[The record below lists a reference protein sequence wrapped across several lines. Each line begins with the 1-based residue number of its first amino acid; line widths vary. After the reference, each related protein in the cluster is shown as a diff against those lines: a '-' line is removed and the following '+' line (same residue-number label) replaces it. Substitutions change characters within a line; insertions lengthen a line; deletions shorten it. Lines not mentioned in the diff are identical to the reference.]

1 MTKEPLIVGIDPGIT
16 TAYAVLDTKGSLIKL
31 KSSKKLNLS
40 TVINEILQIDGKII
54 AVGSD
59 VKYPP
64 HYITKFCS
72 AFNAKLILPKED
84 MKVGFKERIT
94 SDFKTNDD
102 HQRDAL
108 AAAVFAFNELKP
120 LMQKVELSLKEKG
133 EEHLVNEVK
142 GLVVSGLSI
151 TDSLEKLQK
160 KDSVPQVK
168 KRIRQKVKRS
178 KLIFEENLI
187 LKEKNHSMS
196 EEIAF
201 LRSKL
206 YHVERARNT
215 DIESRIREV
224 IDFKDRKIA
233 SLKRS
238 FEDNQKLVSLLK
250 SDISR
255 LKSILLNLDG
265 KHILRRYKIL
275 SKDIINSMK
284 EKEMLY
290 IDDPISISQA
300 ILDHLKDTGVRIVSK
315 NKPSKDLDQAGLF
328 IDVSDVEIEMLGDFV
343 IIPKEGL
350 ERKRNENEI
359 LYKIISEY
367 KESRS

>member
-16 TAYAVLDTKGSLIKL
+16 TAYAVLDTKGNLIRL

-40 TVINEILQIDGKII
+40 AVINEILQIDGKIL

-72 AFNAKLILPKED
+72 AFNTKLILPKED

-108 AAAVFAFNELKP
+108 AAAVFAFNELRP
-120 LMQKVELSLKEKG
+120 LMRKVELNLKEKG
-133 EEHLVNEVK
+133 KEHLVNEVK
-142 GLVVSGLSI
+142 ELVVSGLSI
-151 TDSLEKLQK
+151 TDSLEKLEK
-160 KDSVPQVK
+160 KDSAPQVK

-178 KLIFEENLI
+178 RLIFEENFI
-187 LKEKNHSMS
+187 LKEKNRSMS

-201 LRSKL
+201 LRSRLHHLEK
-206 YHVERARNT
+206 ARNT
-215 DIESRIREV
+215 DIESRIREI

-250 SDISR
+250 SDMSR
-255 LKSILLNLDG
+255 LKNILLNLDG
-265 KHILRRYKIL
+265 KHVLRRCKSL
-275 SKDIINSMK
+275 SKDLIYSLK
-284 EKEMLY
+284 EKEMIY
-290 IDDPISISQA
+290 IDDPISISQSV
-300 ILDHLKDTGVRIVSK
+300 LDHLKDNGVMIVSK
-315 NKPSKDLDQAGLF
+315 NKPSKDLDQAGVF
-328 IDVSDVEIEMLGDFV
+328 IDVSDVEIEMLGDCV
-343 IIPKEGL
+343 IIPKQCL
-350 ERKRNENEI
+350 EKKRNENEI
-359 LYKIISEY
+359 LDKIISEY